1 MHNRTDMQQLERRL
15 GLLDTT
21 MIIVGIVIGSGIF
34 LLPNLIARSLQS
46 GPAMIA
52 VWVVAGVLSWFG
64 ALAYAELGAMMPATA
79 GQYVYIRE
87 AYGDLAA
94 FLCGWVLMMVVTPG
108 GIAFLATGF
117 SIYAGQFVAL
127 SAGERK
133 LLAVGLVVAI
143 SAINYLG
150 VRESAWTQRV
160 FTTAKIA
167 GLAIVI
173 GAALLA
179 RHVSAPAAAVAGR
192 GVHWNGIGYSLT
204 ACLMAYNG
212 WSYVSWVAGEVRQPG
227 KNLPRALALGMGTV
241 MLLYLGANFAYMNV
255 MTVPQ
260 IAAAER
266 VGAAVAERTFG
277 SAGANLLAAIVL
289 ASVVGAIN
297 GCVLT
302 GSRIPFGMARD
313 GLFFRKFGAIQPRFQ
328 TPGFAIIVQAAW
340 SSIVVL
346 TGSYETLSSYAMLS
360 AWLFYTLTVIAVSIF
375 RRTMPEAER
384 PYRMWGYPATAWIF
398 VAVSIWFFADALVHQ
413 TATSLLSIGVT
424 LAGAPFYWIWRKAP
438 QAVAV

>member
-1 MHNRTDMQQLERRL
+1 MQQLERRL

-52 VWVVAGVLSWFG
+52 VWIAAGVLSWFG

-87 AYGDLAA
+87 AYGDLLA
-94 FLCGWVLMMVVTPG
+94 FLCGWVLMLVVTPG

-127 SAGERK
+127 GAGERK
-133 LLAVGLVVAI
+133 LFSVGLVFAI
-143 SAINYLG
+143 SAINYIG

-160 FTTAKIA
+160 FTIAKIL

-173 GAALLA
+173 GAALMA
-179 RHVSAPAAAVAGR
+179 KHVSAAAPATGGAFR
-192 GVHWNGIGYSLT
+192 WSGVGYSLT

-212 WSYVSWVAGEVRQPG
+212 WSYVSWVAGEVRRPE
-227 KNLPRALALGMGTV
+227 KNVPRALALGMVIV

-260 IAAAER
+260 IAAVER

-277 SAGANLLAAIVL
+277 AAGGNLLAAIVL
-289 ASVVGAIN
+289 VSVIGAIN

-313 GLFFRKFGAIQPRFQ
+313 GLFFRRFSEIQPRFQ
-328 TPGFAIIVQAAW
+328 TPGFAIALQAAW
-340 SSIVVL
+340 SSVVLL

-360 AWLFYTLTVIAVSIF
+360 AWVFYTLTVIAVGIF
-375 RRTMPEAER
+375 RRKMPDAQR
-384 PYRMWGYPATAWIF
+384 PYRMWGYPVTAWIF
-398 VAVSIWFFADALVHQ
+398 VAVSVWFFADALVNQ
-413 TATSLLSIGVT
+413 TVTSLLSIAVT
-424 LAGAPFYWIWRKAP
+424 LAGVPFYLIWRKAP
-438 QAVAV
+438 AQVTVA

>member
-1 MHNRTDMQQLERRL
+1 MQQLERRL

-34 LLPNLIARSLQS
+34 LLPNLIARSLES
-46 GPAMIA
+46 GPAIIA
-52 VWVVAGVLSWFG
+52 VWVAAGVLSWFG

-87 AYGDLAA
+87 AYGDLLA
-94 FLCGWVLMMVVTPG
+94 FLCGWVLTLVVTPG

-117 SIYAGQFVAL
+117 SIYASQFVAL
-127 SAGERK
+127 GPGERK
-133 LLAVGLVVAI
+133 LISIGLVWAI
-143 SAINYLG
+143 SAINYIG

-160 FTTAKIA
+160 FTMAKIA
-167 GLAIVI
+167 GLVIVI
-173 GAALLA
+173 GAALMA
-179 RHVSAPAAAVAGR
+179 KHVSAAAPIAGGGAFR
-192 GVHWNGIGYSLT
+192 WSGVGYSLT

-212 WSYVSWVAGEVRQPG
+212 WSYVSWVAGEVRQPAR
-227 KNLPRALALGMGTV
+227 NVPRALALGMGMV

-260 IAAAER
+260 IAAVER

-277 SAGANLLAAIVL
+277 GAGANLLAAIVL
-289 ASVVGAIN
+289 VSVIGAIN

-313 GLFFRKFGAIQPRFQ
+313 GLFFRRFGEIQPRFQ
-328 TPGFAIIVQAAW
+328 TPGFAIVLQAAW

-360 AWLFYTLTVIAVSIF
+360 AWVFYTLTVIAVGIF
-375 RRTMPEAER
+375 RRTMPDAER

-398 VAVSIWFFADALVHQ
+398 VAVSVWFFADALVNQ
-413 TATSLLSIGVT
+413 TVTSLLSIGVT
-424 LAGAPFYWIWRKAP
+424 LAGLPFYLIWRKEPVRVTAP
-438 QAVAV
+438 

>member
-1 MHNRTDMQQLERRL
+1 MQQLERRL

-34 LLPNLIARSLQS
+34 LLPNLIARSLES
-46 GPAMIA
+46 GPAIIA
-52 VWVVAGVLSWFG
+52 IWIVAGVLSWFG

-87 AYGDLAA
+87 AYGDLLA
-94 FLCGWVLMMVVTPG
+94 FLCGWVLMLVVAPG
-108 GIAFLATGF
+108 GMAFLATGF
-117 SIYAGQFVAL
+117 SIYASQFVAL
-127 SAGERK
+127 GPGERK
-133 LLAVGLVVAI
+133 LLAIGLVWAI
-143 SAINYLG
+143 SAINYIG

-160 FTTAKIA
+160 FTLAKIV
-167 GLAIVI
+167 GVAIVI
-173 GAALLA
+173 GAALTA
-179 RHVSAPAAAVAGR
+179 KHVSAPASEVGR
-192 GVHWNGIGYSLT
+192 AFQWSGVGYSLT

-212 WSYVSWVAGEVRQPG
+212 WSYVSWVAGEVRRPER
-227 KNLPRALALGMGTV
+227 NVPRALALGMGMV

-266 VGAAVAERTFG
+266 VGAAVAEKTFG
-277 SAGANLLAAIVL
+277 AAGANLLAAIVL
-289 ASVVGAIN
+289 VSVIGAIN

-313 GLFFRKFGAIQPRFQ
+313 GLFFRRFGEIQPRFQ
-328 TPGFAIIVQAAW
+328 TPGFAIVIQAVW
-340 SSIVVL
+340 TSIVVL

-360 AWLFYTLTVIAVSIF
+360 AWVFYTLTVIAVGIF
-375 RRTMPEAER
+375 RRKMPDARR

-398 VAVSIWFFADALVHQ
+398 VAVSLWFFADALVHQ
-413 TATSLLSIGVT
+413 TVTSLLSIAVT
-424 LAGAPFYWIWRKAP
+424 LAGVPFYLIWRKAP
-438 QAVAV
+438 APVTVA